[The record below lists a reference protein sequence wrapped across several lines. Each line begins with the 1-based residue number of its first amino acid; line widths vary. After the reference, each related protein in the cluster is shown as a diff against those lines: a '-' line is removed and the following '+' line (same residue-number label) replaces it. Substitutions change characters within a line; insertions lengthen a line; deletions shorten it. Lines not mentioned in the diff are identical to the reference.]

1 MSEGVVSGDTLSI
14 FVKSES
20 FKGSAPPFGCLT
32 FACNAKRCSVVVR
45 FNQISN
51 TLTCDPSVARRLLLR

>member
-20 FKGSAPPFGCLT
+20 FERSAPPLGCLT
-32 FACNAKRCSVVVR
+32 FACNAKRGSVVAR
-45 FNQISN
+45 FDQISN
-51 TLTCDPSVARRLLLR
+51 TLTCDPAVARRPLLS